1 MTCENQ
7 RLTTVEE
14 IEDVVGRPTSM
25 IMLKEVG
32 ALDAGSVAVLARSPI
47 AGFGHRD
54 AAGTSRTTFV
64 GGRPGFA
71 RVHSPRRISFTADEP
86 AHGPASLVFL
96 LPGVGE
102 TLRVNGSASTR
113 RGRVVLD
120 VEQVYVHCAQA
131 VLRSGL
137 WKPPADPAPAAE
149 VTGDGPLA
157 RPDVAGFLAGAP
169 FLALST
175 WDATRGSDTSP
186 RGDKETVARIL
197 DGRTLVIPD
206 RKGNKRTDTLR
217 NLVEDD
223 RLSFAALVPGRTDV
237 LHVRGRATITVDPAV
252 LEPLSLRG
260 TPPHA
265 ALLVDVEA
273 AELTESDAAAEARLW
288 TPTAH
293 VDRGEAPDLMALG
306 KAHLAANTAGV
317 VRLVPVSWLRRL
329 MNLSY
334 RWGLRKEGYDVD
346 R

>member
-7 RLTTVEE
+7 RLTTVAE
-14 IEDVVGRPTSM
+14 IEEVVGRPASM

-32 ALDAGSVAVLARSPI
+32 ALDEGSVAVLARSPI

-64 GGRPGFA
+64 GGSPGFV
-71 RVHSPRRISFTADEP
+71 RVHSARRISFSANEP

-102 TLRVNGSASTR
+102 TLRVNGSAGTR

-137 WKPPADPAPAAE
+137 WKPPVDPTPAD
-149 VTGDGPLA
+149 VTGTGPLA
-157 RPDVAGFLAGAP
+157 QPGVADFLASAP

-175 WDATRGSDTSP
+175 WDSSRGSDTSP
-186 RGDKETVARIL
+186 RGDKQTVARIL

-237 LHVRGRATITVDPAV
+237 LHVRGRATITVDPAL

-273 AELTESDAAAEARLW
+273 AELTESDAVAEARLW
-288 TPTAH
+288 TPDAH
-293 VDRGEAPDLMALG
+293 VDRDEAPDMMALG

-317 VRLVPVSWLRRL
+317 VNLVPVTWLRRL